1 MKDKQ
6 EALVS
11 YIEMKHNHR
20 ANQKVIVTKRKNV
33 KALGKKIHK
42 PISFASID
50 RSDHQTS
57 VYDIIKEKRFK
68 KKYKDIN
75 IGK

>member
-11 YIEMKHNHR
+11 YIEMRHNHR

-33 KALGKKIHK
+33 KALEKKIHK

-50 RSDHQTS
+50 RPDHQTS
-57 VYDIIKEKRFK
+57 VYDIIKEKRLK
-68 KKYKDIN
+68 KN
-75 IGK
+75 IKT